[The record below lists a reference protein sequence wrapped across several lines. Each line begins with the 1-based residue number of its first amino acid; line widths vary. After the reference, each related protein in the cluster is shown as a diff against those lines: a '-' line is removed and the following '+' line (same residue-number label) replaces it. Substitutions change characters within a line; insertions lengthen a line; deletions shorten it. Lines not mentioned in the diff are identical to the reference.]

1 MCEDCR
7 GDRAAASRYAGPMDD
22 RSSGLRLD
30 QAADAAIA
38 GARTDPGAVAALLA
52 GLGSAATVAAAY
64 VAQYG
69 FGIAPCPLCLEQRK
83 VHYVAIPLALVVAA
97 AAWKRAP
104 RWLVT
109 LGLAALAIVFLVGV
123 GVGVYHAGVEWKW
136 WPGPQDCSG
145 PINSFGNAGDL
156 LRQMQ
161 TTSVVRCDE
170 VQFRFLGLSLAGW
183 NAVIS
188 LALAGVAGW
197 GMARR
202 RAA

>member
-1 MCEDCR
+1 
-7 GDRAAASRYAGPMDD
+7 MDD
-22 RSSGLRLD
+22 RPSGLRLD
-30 QAADAAIA
+30 RAADAAIA
-38 GARTDPGAVAALLA
+38 GARTDPGGVAALLA

-83 VHYVAIPLALVVAA
+83 VHYVAIPLAVAVA
-97 AAWKRAP
+97 VAAWKRAP

-109 LGLAALAIVFLVGV
+109 AGLAVLVIVFLVGL
-123 GVGVYHAGVEWKW
+123 GVGVYHAGVEWKF
-136 WPGPQDCSG
+136 WPGPRDCSG
-145 PINSFGNAGDL
+145 PITSFSTGGDL
-156 LRQMQ
+156 LSQMR

-188 LALAGVAGW
+188 LALAGVTGW
-197 GMARR
+197 GLSRR